1 MSKKRKIDRFFE
13 KDINNRD
20 TNVRMVPFF
29 YTDRYKEYV
38 NCVEDYVLNCEKQA
52 INSPP
57 NRYKIIPLKQ
67 EYEYKH
73 LPLVEKLVLDEIE
86 DYGELYCFVGMHEE
100 NRREEVKDI
109 LESLFKKGL
118 IEFELSKNACINV
131 TINSYYSDFFKD
143 W

>member
-29 YTDRYKEYV
+29 YTDRYMEYV

-57 NRYKIIPLKQ
+57 SNGKITPLKQ

-73 LPLVEKLVLDEIE
+73 LPLVEKLVLDEVE
-86 DYGELYCFVGMHEE
+86 NYGELYYLVGLYKE
-100 NRREEVKDI
+100 NKREEVKDI

-118 IEFELSKNACINV
+118 IEFELSKTECINV
-131 TINSYYSDFFKD
+131 KIDNYYSDFFKD